1 MSNNII
7 ASSPNIQWNISNC
20 EIQDIVINNTQ
31 SPLKFK
37 VEQTHQVI
45 NKCDNSI
52 ISEYKV
58 SDINWN
64 YWVII
69 ILLSIILVL
78 RWLYKLLKD

>member
-37 VEQTHQVI
+37 VELTHQVI

-52 ISEYKV
+52 VSEYKV

-64 YWVII
+64 YWDII
-69 ILLSIILVL
+69 TLLSTMLIFC
-78 RWLYKLLKD
+78 WLYKLMKD